1 MPSRSARR
9 NFLFGSLAAPLA
21 GTPAGAAAMAPPH
34 AVDVPR
40 GLSHLFLKR
49 QARRRRASSTDATG
63 GNRDGFPLAAGKEH
77 VIADIQGAGC
87 IRHIFL
93 TLHSLEPDYL
103 RRTVLRAWWDGES
116 KPSIEVPIAD
126 FFCVGHAAIANFW
139 SLPMDANTGGD
150 SLEKHR
156 MGMNCFLPMPFAKGA
171 RFTVENQGTMPMR
184 GLYWHIDYEEYA
196 SLPEHALRLHA
207 FWKRENPFPA
217 AYDIAHPPAE
227 IPGNR
232 DGARNYV
239 ILDALGEGHYV
250 GCNLSVDNLNPHH
263 GFSWFGEG
271 DDMIFIDGEAL
282 PSITGTGTED
292 YFCYAWGYPGG
303 LSSTPYHGVTVVG
316 ELEGKAIYSGKWTM
330 FRFHI
335 EDPVQFEKSIRVTI
349 ESGHANAH
357 ANDLAS
363 TAYWYQ
369 REPHTPF
376 PELLPVEKRLPISE
390 WDSLRSFWKTL

>member
-1 MPSRSARR
+1 MPSQSARR
-9 NFLFGSLAAPLA
+9 NFLFASLAAPLA
-21 GTPAGAAAMAPPH
+21 GASQETAGSPPH
-34 AVDVPR
+34 PVDLPG
-40 GLSHLFLKR
+40 GLSHLYLKR
-49 QARRRRASSTDATG
+49 QARRRRVASTDPAG
-63 GNRDGFPLAAGKEH
+63 GNRDGFPLEAGKEH
-77 VIADIQGAGC
+77 VIADVGGAGC

-103 RRTVLRAWWDGES
+103 RRTVLRAWWDGEAN
-116 KPSIEVPIAD
+116 PSIEVPIAD
-126 FFCVGHAAIANFW
+126 FFCVGHAQIANFW
-139 SLPMDANTGGD
+139 SLAVDANTGGD
-150 SLEKHR
+150 SIEKHR

-171 RFTVENQGTMPMR
+171 RLAVENQGTMPLR
-184 GLYWHIDYEEYA
+184 GLYWHIDYEEYS
-196 SLPEHALRLHA
+196 SLPDHALRFHA
-207 FWKRENPFPA
+207 FWKRENPFHA
-217 AYDIAHPPAE
+217 AYDIAHPPAT
-227 IPGNR
+227 PPVNK

-239 ILDALGEGHYV
+239 ILDAQGEGHYV

-271 DDMIFIDGEAL
+271 DDMIFIDGETL

-303 LSSTPYHGVTVVG
+303 LSSTPYHGVTVAG
-316 ELEGKAIYSGKWTM
+316 ELHGKAIYSGKWTM

-369 REPHTPF
+369 REPHRPF
-376 PELLPVEKRLPISE
+376 PQLLPVEKRLPIPE